1 MKFSVLKNTSV
12 AFLALSL
19 TSVGFATPDLD
30 WGSLDGY
37 FNVNTL
43 TPGPVVNDNTPDTD
57 YKFDVDG
64 AAESG
69 LPALVDALE
78 TEISDDGFTM
88 LTKWSPA
95 GSVVINSVYLKAGNF
110 YILWDT
116 SSVDWSIYS
125 GLYFTNDVIVN
136 PNGKT
141 HPLLGISHESLN
153 GYTVPPPSVPDSGTS
168 AILVGLGLISL
179 GLFRRKLV

>member
-1 MKFSVLKNTSV
+1 MKLSALKNTSV
-12 AFLALSL
+12 ALLALAV
-19 TSVGFATPDLD
+19 TSIGFATPDLD
-30 WGSLDGY
+30 WGSLDAY

-43 TPGPVVNDNTPDTD
+43 VAGPIVKDNTPASD

-69 LPALVDALE
+69 LPSLIGALD
-78 TEISDDGFTM
+78 TQISDDGFTI
-88 LTKWSPA
+88 LTTWNPA

-110 YILWDT
+110 YVLWDT
-116 SSVDWSIYS
+116 SSVNWSLYS
-125 GLYFTNDVIVN
+125 GLYFTNDLIVN
-136 PNGKT
+136 PNGRT

-153 GYTVPPPSVPDSGTS
+153 GYTVPTSVPDSGTS

-179 GLFRRKLV
+179 GLFRRKLA